1 MIKVTLDKLHK
12 SFEIKEG
19 ESLLSLLKREGFD
32 IKSSCGGCASCG
44 DCVIEIVSGENNLNE
59 ISFEEKTLLG
69 NVFHITKERLSC
81 QTQIFGPVT
90 ININKHLDKKD
101 ERFNRPK
108 LRKKAEKIALDA
120 ESKSEEYS
128 EKEARDSGFNR
139 PQRFD
144 YSDEDET
151 KE

>member
-12 SFEIKEG
+12 SFEINED
-19 ESLLSLLKREGFD
+19 ESLLSLLKRQGFD

-44 DCVIEIVSGENNLNE
+44 DCVIEIIQGENNLNE

-81 QTQIFGPVT
+81 QTKVYGPVT
-90 ININKHLDKKD
+90 ININKHLKKD
-101 ERFNRPK
+101 DDRFNKPK
-108 LRKKAEKIALDA
+108 LKKKAVLEAQALAQD
-120 ESKSEEYS
+120 SEYV
-128 EKEARDSGFNR
+128 EKEVRDSGFNR
-139 PQRFD
+139 PQRFAF
-144 YSDEDET
+144 SDEDED

>member
-1 MIKVTLDKLHK
+1 MIKITLDKLNK

-19 ESLLSLLKREGFD
+19 ESLLSLLKRNDFD

-81 QTQIFGPVT
+81 QTMAYGPVT
-90 ININKHLDKKD
+90 ININKHLDKAD
-101 ERFNRPK
+101 NRFNKPL
-108 LRKKAEKIALDA
+108 LRKKAEKIALEEEN
-120 ESKSEEYS
+120 ESGDFEP
-128 EKEARDSGFNR
+128 KEARDSGFNR
-139 PQRFD
+139 PQRFN
-144 YSDEDET
+144 YSDEDEN